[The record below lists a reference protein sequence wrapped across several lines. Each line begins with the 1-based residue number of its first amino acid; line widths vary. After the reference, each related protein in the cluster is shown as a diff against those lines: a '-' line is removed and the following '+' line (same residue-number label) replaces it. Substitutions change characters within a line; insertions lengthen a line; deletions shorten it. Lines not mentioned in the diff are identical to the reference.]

1 MIRLAISGVEGPALQ
16 AIAGRLRGAALDPP
30 GDRDAAVVLSDSP
43 ESLATAELFLRA
55 GKSVLLTAESC
66 SSVETL
72 DRLAAASGGRRTLAV
87 LNGERYLPSRRLVKE
102 QLDAGNFGAA
112 GLVRIHRWIASEIED
127 GRGTSRPWLLDLDL
141 AAWLVGAM
149 PEKIYA
155 ASSENALCIQIHLGF
170 PGGAMALIGFASG
183 LAKGPGYQSM
193 TVIGAS
199 GAANTDD
206 HQNVQ
211 LHFPGYAPRAIG
223 TQEGLQRNAAIVQ
236 EFIDGLTSGRDL
248 SPTLASWRQTLI
260 VGDIVPQSI
269 ARGQAA
275 EVGGF

>member
-1 MIRLAISGVEGPALQ
+1 MIRLAVSGVEGPALRLLTS
-16 AIAGRLRGAALDPP
+16 RLRGAVVDPP
-30 GDRDAAVVLSDSP
+30 GERDAAVVLSDSP
-43 ESLATAELFLRA
+43 ESLATAEIFLRA

-72 DRLAAASGGRRTLAV
+72 DRLVAASGGRRTLAV
-87 LNGERYLPSRRLVKE
+87 LNGERYLPSRRLIKE
-102 QLDAGNFGAA
+102 QLDAGKFGAA
-112 GLVRIHRWIASEIED
+112 GLVRIHRWVANEIVD
-127 GRGTSRPWLLDLDL
+127 CRGTSRPWLLDLDL

-149 PEKIYA
+149 PERIYA

-183 LAKGPGYQSM
+183 LTKGPGYQSM

-211 LHFPGYAPRAIG
+211 LHFPVYAPRAIG
-223 TQEGLQRNAAIVQ
+223 AQEGLQRYAAMVQ
-236 EFIDGLTSGRDL
+236 EFIDGLAGGRDS
-248 SPTLASWRQTLI
+248 SPTLASWRQTLF